1 MNYLELTDFEL
12 EVNSKMADIH
22 RQALKKKLKRVDSND
37 MERANTIAE
46 IEATSSIGRKSRLL
60 DDANLRSVG

>member
-22 RQALKKKLKRVDSND
+22 RQALKKKLKRVDDD

>member
-22 RQALKKKLKRVDSND
+22 RQALKKKLKRVDDD
-37 MERANTIAE
+37 MERENTIAE